1 MEAAS
6 IRLPEAHGQ
15 GPKATGTVGADG
27 SYLHCRGKPYTL
39 VSLSQH
45 ERGIFATM
53 SSGFQSGNVSCKDRQ
68 PDLSKQGPQRSSTGK
83 LEGGRRSTHF
93 PVAKL
98 SRSRP
103 FRRERDP
110 AVSAASAA
118 ATALRARSRASR
130 PGGATTPRRP
140 RRPRELSTVA
150 LSLSLSLFS
159 LSESPFRRGGL
170 AVLAVSA
177 ARQSRACSGAEGCP
191 LFPRF

>member
-1 MEAAS
+1 
-6 IRLPEAHGQ
+6 
-15 GPKATGTVGADG
+15 
-27 SYLHCRGKPYTL
+27 
-39 VSLSQH
+39 
-45 ERGIFATM
+45 M

-150 LSLSLSLFS
+150 LSLSLSLS
-159 LSESPFRRGGL
+159 LSLRVAFPKRRLGRPRRLRGTPKPSLQRSRRLPPFSTILRFCSRNVHQAEWPPSMEQLVDACLKGSG
-170 AVLAVSA
+170 SA
-177 ARQSRACSGAEGCP
+177 DVIALLGRPNVPQ
-191 LFPRF
+191 